1 MTNCECLPKC
11 IFFNDNMAE
20 VPVTAERLKKKYC
33 LGDYSACARYMIFKK
48 LGREHVPENL
58 YPHQVEK
65 AEEILGL

>member
-1 MTNCECLPKC
+1 
-11 IFFNDNMAE
+11 MAE